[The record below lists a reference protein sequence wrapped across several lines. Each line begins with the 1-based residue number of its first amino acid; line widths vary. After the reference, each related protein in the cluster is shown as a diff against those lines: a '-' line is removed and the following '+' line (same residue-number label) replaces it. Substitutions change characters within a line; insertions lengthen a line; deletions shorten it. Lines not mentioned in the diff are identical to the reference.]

1 MSVARGE
8 NNPPVNVQVASL
20 YDFEIVKDH
29 DDAMMEEAMIL
40 PPNIYHI
47 YQQRRRKSVILVTIG
62 G

>member
-1 MSVARGE
+1 MSVARGK

-20 YDFEIVKDH
+20 YDFEIVK

>member
-20 YDFEIVKDH
+20 YDFEIVKD
-29 DDAMMEEAMIL
+29 DVMMEEAMIL

-47 YQQRRRKSVILVTIG
+47 YQQKRRKSVILVTMIG

>member
-8 NNPPVNVQVASL
+8 NNPPVNVQAASL
-20 YDFEIVKDH
+20 FHFEIVK